1 MSDLGE
7 PPATI
12 RVLVLDEQPLLRYGI
27 CAYLNSQLDMSV
39 CGEAGSIP
47 EARSKIAECH
57 PQLLVTAL
65 GLGAADSLKLIR
77 TLRAENPMLRVLVY
91 SAFDET
97 IFAQRAMRAGA
108 NGYVMKQAPRE
119 ELAAAIRDIVK
130 GGIYVSHEA
139 ALSAFRQSL
148 QLRPKN
154 QHWPRPGHSLENL
167 SDREMQIFQ
176 LLGSGLGPRNIAE
189 LLNLSVKTVDS
200 HRENIKHKL
209 HVSSSG
215 ELSVY
220 AVEWVEQSL
229 FSEAHTFR
237 GVGQGRKRKVP
248 SPGLRAA
255 EAFTA
260 PVTPDTELA
269 AETATSSGSH
279 SSGAVQVR
287 TES

>member
-1 MSDLGE
+1 MSDSGE
-7 PPATI
+7 PAAKI
-12 RVLVLDEQPLLRYGI
+12 RVLVLDGQPLLRYGI

-57 PQLLVTAL
+57 PQLLVTTL
-65 GLGAADSLKLIR
+65 GLGAEDSLKLIR

-97 IFAQRAMRAGA
+97 IFAKRVMRAGA

-119 ELAAAIRDIVK
+119 ELAAAIRDIMN

-148 QLRPKN
+148 HLRSKN
-154 QHWPRPGHSLENL
+154 QNWPSPSHSLENL

-176 LLGSGLGPRNIAE
+176 LLGSGLGTRNIAG
-189 LLNLSVKTVDS
+189 LLSLSVKTVES

-209 HVSSSG
+209 HVSSCA
-215 ELSVY
+215 ELNVY
-220 AVEWVEQSL
+220 AAEWMEQSL
-229 FSEAHTFR
+229 FSEEHTFR
-237 GVGQGRKRKVP
+237 GVGQGRKRKVA
-248 SPGLRAA
+248 SLGLRAV

-260 PVTPDTELA
+260 PVTPDSEVA
-269 AETATSSGSH
+269 AETATTGSH
-279 SSGAVQVR
+279 SSGAVPVR
-287 TES
+287 MEL

>member
-1 MSDLGE
+1 MSDSGE
-7 PPATI
+7 PAATI

-39 CGEAGSIP
+39 CGEASSIP
-47 EARSKIAECH
+47 EARSKIAECD

-130 GGIYVSHEA
+130 NGIYVSHEA

-154 QHWPRPGHSLENL
+154 QHWSRADHSLENL

-176 LLGSGLGPRNIAE
+176 LLGSGLGTRNIAE
-189 LLNLSVKTVDS
+189 LLNLSVKTVES

-209 HVSSSG
+209 HVSSSA

-237 GVGQGRKRKVP
+237 GVGQARKRKVP
-248 SPGLRAA
+248 SPGLRAV

-269 AETATSSGSH
+269 AETATTGSH
-279 SSGAVQVR
+279 SSGAGPVR

>member
-1 MSDLGE
+1 MSDSGE

-12 RVLVLDEQPLLRYGI
+12 RVFVLDEQPLLRYGI

-39 CGEAGSIP
+39 CGEASSIP

-57 PQLLVTAL
+57 PQLLVTTL
-65 GLGAADSLKLIR
+65 GLGAADSLKLIK

-130 GGIYVSHEA
+130 GDIYVSHEA

-176 LLGSGLGPRNIAE
+176 LLGSGLGTRNIAE
-189 LLNLSVKTVDS
+189 LLSLSVKTVES

-209 HVSSSG
+209 HVSSSA

-237 GVGQGRKRKVP
+237 GIRQGRKRKVP
-248 SPGLRAA
+248 SLGFPAV
-255 EAFTA
+255 EALTA
-260 PVTPDTELA
+260 SVTPDAELA
-269 AETATSSGSH
+269 AETATNGSR
-279 SSGAVQVR
+279 SSGAVPVR

>member
-1 MSDLGE
+1 MSDSGE

-12 RVLVLDEQPLLRYGI
+12 RVFILDEQPLLRYGI

-39 CGEAGSIP
+39 CGEASSIP

-57 PQLLVTAL
+57 PQLLVTTL

-119 ELAAAIRDIVK
+119 ELVAAIRDIVK

-176 LLGSGLGPRNIAE
+176 LLGSGLGTRNIAE
-189 LLNLSVKTVDS
+189 LLNLSVKTVES

-209 HVSSSG
+209 HVSSSA
-215 ELSVY
+215 ELSVH

-237 GVGQGRKRKVP
+237 GVGQGRKRKVQ
-248 SPGLRAA
+248 SLGLRAV
-255 EAFTA
+255 EEFTA
-260 PVTPDTELA
+260 PVTQDSELA
-269 AETATSSGSH
+269 AETATGGSH
-279 SSGAVQVR
+279 SSGTVPLR

>member
-1 MSDLGE
+1 
-7 PPATI
+7 
-12 RVLVLDEQPLLRYGI
+12 LDEQPLLRYGI
-27 CAYLNSQLDMSV
+27 CAYLNSQVDMSV

-57 PQLLVTAL
+57 PQVLVTSL
-65 GLGAADSLKLIR
+65 GLGAEDSLKLIR

-176 LLGSGLGPRNIAE
+176 LLGSGLGTRNIAE
-189 LLNLSVKTVDS
+189 LLSLSVKTVES

-209 HVSSSG
+209 HVSSSA

-220 AVEWVEQSL
+220 AAEWVEQSL

-237 GVGQGRKRKVP
+237 GVGRWRKRKVP
-248 SPGLRAA
+248 SLGLRAV

-260 PVTPDTELA
+260 SVTPDSELA
-269 AETATSSGSH
+269 AETATNGSH
-279 SSGAVQVR
+279 TSGAVPVR

>member
-1 MSDLGE
+1 MSDSGE

-12 RVLVLDEQPLLRYGI
+12 RVFILDEQPLLRYGI

-39 CGEAGSIP
+39 CGEASSIP

-57 PQLLVTAL
+57 PQLLVTTL

-119 ELAAAIRDIVK
+119 ELVAAIRDIVK

-176 LLGSGLGPRNIAE
+176 LLGSGLGTRNIAE
-189 LLNLSVKTVDS
+189 LLNLSVKTVES

-209 HVSSSG
+209 HVISSA
-215 ELSVY
+215 ELSAH

-237 GVGQGRKRKVP
+237 GVGQGRKRKVQ
-248 SPGLRAA
+248 SLGLPAV
-255 EAFTA
+255 EEFTA
-260 PVTPDTELA
+260 PVTHDSELA
-269 AETATSSGSH
+269 AKTATGGSH
-279 SSGAVQVR
+279 SSGTVP
-287 TES
+287 

>member
-1 MSDLGE
+1 
-7 PPATI
+7 
-12 RVLVLDEQPLLRYGI
+12 LDEQPLLRYGI

-39 CGEAGSIP
+39 CGEASSIP

-119 ELAAAIRDIVK
+119 ELVAAIRDIVK

-209 HVSSSG
+209 HVSSSA

-220 AVEWVEQSL
+220 AVDWVEQSL

-248 SPGLRAA
+248 SLGLHAVK
-255 EAFTA
+255 AFTA

-269 AETATSSGSH
+269 AETATGGSH
-279 SSGAVQVR
+279 SSGAVPVR

>member
-1 MSDLGE
+1 MSDSGE

-57 PQLLVTAL
+57 PQLLVTSL
-65 GLGAADSLKLIR
+65 GLGAEDSLKLIR

-154 QHWPRPGHSLENL
+154 QHWPRAGHSLENL

-209 HVSSSG
+209 HVSSSA

-237 GVGQGRKRKVP
+237 GVGQGRKKKVQ
-248 SPGLRAA
+248 SLGLRAV

-260 PVTPDTELA
+260 AVTPDSEIA
-269 AETATSSGSH
+269 AETATNASH
-279 SSGAVQVR
+279 SSGAVPVS
-287 TES
+287 TE

>member
-1 MSDLGE
+1 MSDSDE

-12 RVLVLDEQPLLRYGI
+12 RVFVLDEQPLLRYGI

-39 CGEAGSIP
+39 CGEASSIP

-57 PQLLVTAL
+57 PQLLVTTL

-119 ELAAAIRDIVK
+119 ELVAAIRDIVK

-176 LLGSGLGPRNIAE
+176 LLGSGLGTRNIAE
-189 LLNLSVKTVDS
+189 LLNLSVKTVES

-209 HVSSSG
+209 HVSSSA

-237 GVGQGRKRKVP
+237 GVGQGRKRKVQ
-248 SPGLRAA
+248 SLGLRAV
-255 EAFTA
+255 EEFTA
-260 PVTPDTELA
+260 PVTHDSELA
-269 AETATSSGSH
+269 AETATGGSH
-279 SSGAVQVR
+279 SSGTVPVR

>member
-1 MSDLGE
+1 MSDSGE

-12 RVLVLDEQPLLRYGI
+12 RVFILDEQPLLRYGI

-39 CGEAGSIP
+39 CGEASSIP

-57 PQLLVTAL
+57 PQLLVTTL

-119 ELAAAIRDIVK
+119 ELVAAIRDIVK

-176 LLGSGLGPRNIAE
+176 LLGSGLGTRNIAE
-189 LLNLSVKTVDS
+189 LLNLSVKTVES

-209 HVSSSG
+209 HVSSSA
-215 ELSVY
+215 ELSVH

-237 GVGQGRKRKVP
+237 GVGQGRKRKVQ
-248 SPGLRAA
+248 SLGLPAL
-255 EAFTA
+255 EEFTA
-260 PVTPDTELA
+260 PVTHDSELA
-269 AETATSSGSH
+269 AETATGGSH
-279 SSGAVQVR
+279 SSGTVPLR

>member
-1 MSDLGE
+1 MSDSGE

-12 RVLVLDEQPLLRYGI
+12 RVFVLDEQPLLRYGI

-39 CGEAGSIP
+39 CGEASSIP

-57 PQLLVTAL
+57 PQLLVTTL
-65 GLGAADSLKLIR
+65 GLGAADSLKLIK

-130 GGIYVSHEA
+130 GDIYVSHEA

-154 QHWPRPGHSLENL
+154 QHWPRAGHSLENL

-176 LLGSGLGPRNIAE
+176 LLGSGLGTRNIAE
-189 LLNLSVKTVDS
+189 LLSLSVKTVES

-209 HVSSSG
+209 HVSSSA

-237 GVGQGRKRKVP
+237 GIRQGRKRKVP
-248 SPGLRAA
+248 SLGFPAV
-255 EAFTA
+255 EALTA
-260 PVTPDTELA
+260 SVTPDAELA
-269 AETATSSGSH
+269 AETATNGSR
-279 SSGAVQVR
+279 SSGAVPVR

>member
-1 MSDLGE
+1 M
-7 PPATI
+7 
-12 RVLVLDEQPLLRYGI
+12 DEQPLLRYGI

-39 CGEAGSIP
+39 CGEASSIP

-57 PQLLVTAL
+57 PQLLVTTL

-176 LLGSGLGPRNIAE
+176 LLGSGLGTRNIAE
-189 LLNLSVKTVDS
+189 LLNLSVKTVES

-209 HVSSSG
+209 HVSSSA

-237 GVGQGRKRKVP
+237 GVGQGRKRKVQ
-248 SPGLRAA
+248 SLGLRAV
-255 EAFTA
+255 EEFTA
-260 PVTPDTELA
+260 PVTHDSELA
-269 AETATSSGSH
+269 AETATGGSH
-279 SSGAVQVR
+279 SSGTVPVR

>member
-1 MSDLGE
+1 MSDSGE
-7 PPATI
+7 PLATI

-65 GLGAADSLKLIR
+65 GLGAEDSLKLIR

-154 QHWPRPGHSLENL
+154 QHWPRAGHSLENL

-176 LLGSGLGPRNIAE
+176 LLGSGLGPRNIAV
-189 LLNLSVKTVDS
+189 LLILSVKTVDS

-209 HVSSSG
+209 HVSSSA

-237 GVGQGRKRKVP
+237 GVGQGRKKKVQ
-248 SPGLRAA
+248 SLGLRAV

-260 PVTPDTELA
+260 AVTPDSELA
-269 AETATSSGSH
+269 AETATNASH
-279 SSGAVQVR
+279 SSGAVPVS
-287 TES
+287 TE

>member
-1 MSDLGE
+1 MSNSGE
-7 PPATI
+7 PRATI

-65 GLGAADSLKLIR
+65 GLGAEYSLKLIR
-77 TLRAENPMLRVLVY
+77 TLTAENPMLRVLVY

-97 IFAQRAMRAGA
+97 IFAKRAMRAGA
-108 NGYVMKQAPRE
+108 NGYVMKQAPIE
-119 ELAAAIRDIVK
+119 ELAAAIRDVVN

-148 QLRPKN
+148 HLRPKN

-167 SDREMQIFQ
+167 SDREMQIFR
-176 LLGSGLGPRNIAE
+176 LLGSGLGTRNIAE
-189 LLNLSVKTVDS
+189 LLSLSVKTVES

-209 HVSSSG
+209 HVRSSA
-215 ELSVY
+215 ELSVC
-220 AVEWVEQSL
+220 AAEWAKQSL
-229 FSEAHTFR
+229 FPEEHTFR
-237 GVGQGRKRKVP
+237 GVGQGRKGRVP
-248 SPGLRAA
+248 SLGLRAV
-255 EAFTA
+255 ETFTA
-260 PVTPDTELA
+260 PVTPDSELA
-269 AETATSSGSH
+269 AETATTGSYSSD
-279 SSGAVQVR
+279 AVPVS

>member
-1 MSDLGE
+1 MSDSGE

-65 GLGAADSLKLIR
+65 GLGAEDSLKLIR

-154 QHWPRPGHSLENL
+154 QHWPRLGHSLENL

-209 HVSSSG
+209 HITSSA

-248 SPGLRAA
+248 SLGLRAV
-255 EAFTA
+255 EAFAA
-260 PVTPDTELA
+260 PVTSDSELA
-269 AETATSSGSH
+269 AETATSDSH
-279 SSGAVQVR
+279 SSGAVPVR
-287 TES
+287 RES

>member
-1 MSDLGE
+1 MTDSGE
-7 PPATI
+7 PLATI

-27 CAYLNSQLDMSV
+27 CAYLNSQPDMSV
-39 CGEAGSIP
+39 CGEAGNIP

-57 PQLLVTAL
+57 PQLLVTSL
-65 GLGAADSLKLIR
+65 GLGAEDSLKLIR

-176 LLGSGLGPRNIAE
+176 LLGSGLGTRNIAE
-189 LLNLSVKTVDS
+189 LLNLSVKTVES

-209 HVSSSG
+209 HVSSSA
-215 ELSVY
+215 ELSVH

-237 GVGQGRKRKVP
+237 GVGQGRKRKVQ
-248 SPGLRAA
+248 SLGLPAV
-255 EAFTA
+255 EEFTA
-260 PVTPDTELA
+260 PVTHDSELA
-269 AETATSSGSH
+269 AKTATGGSH
-279 SSGAVQVR
+279 SSGTVP
-287 TES
+287 

>member
-1 MSDLGE
+1 MSDSDE

-12 RVLVLDEQPLLRYGI
+12 RVFVLDEQPLLRYGI

-39 CGEAGSIP
+39 CGEASSIP

-57 PQLLVTAL
+57 PQLLVTTL

-119 ELAAAIRDIVK
+119 ELVAAIRDIVK

-176 LLGSGLGPRNIAE
+176 LLGSGLGTRNIAE
-189 LLNLSVKTVDS
+189 LLNLSVKTVES

-209 HVSSSG
+209 HVSSSA
-215 ELSVY
+215 ELSVH

-237 GVGQGRKRKVP
+237 GVGQGRKRKVQ
-248 SPGLRAA
+248 SLGLPAV
-255 EAFTA
+255 EEFTA
-260 PVTPDTELA
+260 PVTHDSELA
-269 AETATSSGSH
+269 AETATGGSH
-279 SSGAVQVR
+279 SSGTVPLR

>member
-1 MSDLGE
+1 MSDSGE

-65 GLGAADSLKLIR
+65 GLGAEDSLKLIR

-130 GGIYVSHEA
+130 GGIYVSREA

-176 LLGSGLGPRNIAE
+176 LLGSGLGTRNIAE
-189 LLNLSVKTVDS
+189 LLSLSVKTVES

-209 HVSSSG
+209 HVSSSA
-215 ELSVY
+215 ELSVF

-237 GVGQGRKRKVP
+237 GVRQGPKRKVP
-248 SPGLRAA
+248 SLGLRAV

-260 PVTPDTELA
+260 PVIADSELV
-269 AETATSSGSH
+269 AETATSRTH
-279 SSGAVQVR
+279 SSGAVPVR

>member
-1 MSDLGE
+1 MSDSGE

-12 RVLVLDEQPLLRYGI
+12 RVVVLDEQPLLRYGI

-47 EARSKIAECH
+47 EARSKMAECH

-65 GLGAADSLKLIR
+65 GVGAEDSLKLIR

-139 ALSAFRQSL
+139 ALSAFMQSL

-154 QHWPRPGHSLENL
+154 QHWPRPGHTLENL
-167 SDREMQIFQ
+167 SDREMHIFQ
-176 LLGSGLGPRNIAE
+176 LLGSGLGTRDIAQ
-189 LLNLSVKTVDS
+189 LLDLSGKTVES

-209 HVSSSG
+209 QLSSSAQ
-215 ELSVY
+215 LCDR
-220 AVEWVEQSL
+220 AAKWVERVSGVRKSGKLRVYPFWNGKPGDLAEAKEVQRCHQESTAGCASDVVSL
-229 FSEAHTFR
+229 HISEATDPLPITR
-237 GVGQGRKRKVP
+237 G
-248 SPGLRAA
+248 
-255 EAFTA
+255 
-260 PVTPDTELA
+260 
-269 AETATSSGSH
+269 
-279 SSGAVQVR
+279 
-287 TES
+287 